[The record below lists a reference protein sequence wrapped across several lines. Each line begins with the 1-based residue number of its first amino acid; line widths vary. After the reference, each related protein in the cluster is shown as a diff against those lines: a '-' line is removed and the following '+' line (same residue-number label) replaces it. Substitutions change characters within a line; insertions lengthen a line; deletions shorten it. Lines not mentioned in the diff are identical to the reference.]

1 MMNNVHYM
9 VKTVEGSAE
18 LMLLGEE
25 WLERHKD
32 HVEEWGEAYQALSW
46 GALIEALNADL
57 QPAARTDK
65 VTLPRFSSY
74 FCSHSAS

>member
-25 WLERHKD
+25 WLERHKVGTLSTAFAIGYD
-32 HVEEWGEAYQALSW
+32 GVQGWG
-46 GALIEALNADL
+46 
-57 QPAARTDK
+57 
-65 VTLPRFSSY
+65 V
-74 FCSHSAS
+74 